1 MTGATIVALITWVA
15 AVAERLLGRR
25 RGRGRGRER

>member
-1 MTGATIVALITWVA
+1 MTGATIVALVTWVA

-25 RGRGRGRER
+25 RERERER